1 MNRRRNILIAPLD
14 WGIGHATRCVPLIN
28 VLLKKDV
35 NVIIASSGRAASF
48 LQAEF
53 PLLKHINI
61 PGYGIR
67 YPRRGKMVLQMLRQL
82 PAIRKSISREH
93 RILDSLIDDHSIDG
107 IISDN
112 RFGMWSD
119 KVPCIYITHQL
130 KVKAPAGWSFTEGI
144 LSGMHRRY
152 IRHYDE
158 CWIPDIEE
166 DGGLSGDLAH
176 EIKCPVPLY
185 YTGPQSRFS
194 LPAGTSPDKKYD
206 LMVIISGPEP
216 QRSIFE
222 EEILDQLKKS
232 PCRSIILLGKPEE
245 YIQAEVS
252 DNMEVHSH
260 MPTVAMQEAMLS
272 SGLIICRSG
281 YSSIMDLSLLGSA
294 AVLIPTPGQTEQ
306 EYLAAYHQK
315 KQHYYTVTQSELDI
329 SQFVQ
334 ASGSYTG
341 IRIRHQGDVLNERI
355 DQLLSRL

>member
-28 VLLKKDV
+28 ALLKKDV
-35 NVIIASSGRAASF
+35 NVIIAGSGRSASF

-53 PLLKHINI
+53 PLLEHLHI

-67 YPRRGKMVLQMLRQL
+67 YSRRGRLVLQMLRQL
-82 PAIRKSISREH
+82 PAIRRSISREH
-93 RILDSLIDDHSIDG
+93 RILDSLIDDNRIDG

-130 KVKAPAGWSFTEGI
+130 KLKAPPGWSFMEGI

-158 CWIPDIEE
+158 CWIPDTEE
-166 DGGLSGDLAH
+166 EGGLSGDLAH
-176 EIKCPVPLY
+176 GNKCPVPSY
-185 YTGPQSRFS
+185 YRGPQSRFS
-194 LPAGTSPDKKYD
+194 LSAGASPDKKYD

-216 QRSIFE
+216 QRSILE
-222 EEILDQLKKS
+222 EKLLKQLKKS
-232 PCRSIILLGKPEE
+232 PYRSIILLGKPEE
-245 YIQAEVS
+245 NMQAKVS
-252 DNMEVHSH
+252 DNIEVHSH
-260 MPTVAMQEAMLS
+260 MPTWAMQEAMLS

-281 YSSIMDLSLLGSA
+281 YSGIMDLSLLGCA
-294 AVLIPTPGQTEQ
+294 AALIPTPGQTEQ

-315 KQHYYTVTQSELDI
+315 KQHYYTLAQDKLDI
-329 SQFVQ
+329 SQIMQ
-334 ASGSYTG
+334 ASGNYTG

-355 DQLLSRL
+355 DELLSRL